1 MPQTPRDPTPGAP
14 FSKSSTRRRPAGEP
28 KRAVAYL
35 RVSTEGQDLGPE
47 AQRAAIEAWAR
58 GAGVTIAAWCS
69 DLGVSG
75 AADLAERPG
84 LQLALNTIAAER
96 AGVLV
101 VAKRDRLARDS
112 LIALTLERDVAR
124 HGGRIVSADG
134 VGNGSTPADEFMR
147 SILDGAAAYER
158 KLIAQRTSAAL
169 RAKRARGERPGEV
182 PYGWSADP
190 KGKLSPHP
198 GELATMARA
207 RELRAQGLAQRAV
220 VRELEDEGHRG
231 RTGRPLRLAQVQ
243 RILAPSRDAHGG
255 ATAL

>member
-1 MPQTPRDPTPGAP
+1 MPETTPPNGNVTPRAP
-14 FSKSSTRRRPAGEP
+14 RRRPPGDP

-35 RVSTEGQDLGPE
+35 RVSTDDQQLGPE

-58 GAGVTIAAWCS
+58 GAGVAITAWCS

-75 AADLAERPG
+75 AADLADRPG
-84 LQLALNTIAAER
+84 LQLALDTIAAER
-96 AGVLV
+96 VGALV

-134 VGNGSTPADEFMR
+134 VGNGSTAADEFMR

-158 KLIAQRTSAAL
+158 RLIAQRTSAAL

-182 PYGWSADP
+182 PFGWSADE
-190 KGKLSPHP
+190 KGKLHPHP
-198 GELATMARA
+198 DELATMARA
-207 RELRAQGLAQRAV
+207 RELRALGLAQRAV
-220 VRELEDEGHRG
+220 VRELEGEGHRG
-231 RTGRPLRLAQVQ
+231 RTGRPLGLTQVQ
-243 RILAPSRDAHGG
+243 RILATP
-255 ATAL
+255 ATHT